1 MTHQIAID
9 FGTSNTVVAAWNEA
23 TRQTE
28 TLRLPPF
35 SAAGGW
41 AGESGAPST
50 IPTLLY
56 IEDAAE
62 PRVRVGAEVRD
73 RGEDVPGDQRFFQGF
88 KRAIAADVPGFSP
101 RLDGLEVTARVAG
114 ELFLGEIMKR
124 LPEAGHPLD
133 EVIFTVPVQAFERYL
148 DWLHGLAR
156 KLDVGRIRLLDES
169 TAAALG
175 YEALMP
181 GVPVLVVD
189 FGGGTLDVSLVRTPT
204 ARQAGV
210 TLGAGSNGHGGARG
224 SNGFERDRV
233 AQVIA
238 KAGQVIGGED
248 VDHWLLDDFLKRHG
262 RTRGDVA
269 DDLHQLKTLAE
280 RVKIRLS
287 TQPTAELAWF
297 DPGSAKT
304 LKTTYDRADL
314 EDLLE
319 AHDFFVR
326 IQASLDQVLRQA
338 EGKGVTRTDIAQVL
352 LVGGT
357 TLIPAVQ
364 RAVRQNFSRDRVK
377 AHMPFEAVAHGALQL
392 LRGVDVADFLYHG
405 YGIRYWDVRA
415 QRHQYE
421 PIFAPGQPYPTPEPI
436 EIVLRA
442 SRPAQPAIELVIGE
456 MEAVAAGASEVVF
469 DGARLVTTAVGAA
482 SLRVVALN
490 DAEGAKTIAKL
501 DPPGY
506 PGVDRIRVSFRVDGD
521 RRLRLTVVD
530 LQTDARLLDD
540 QPVVELR

>member
-35 SAAGGW
+35 SAAPTD
-41 AGESGAPST
+41 GAPST

-56 IEDAAE
+56 VEDAGT
-62 PRVRVGAEVRD
+62 PRMRIGAEVRD

-101 RLDGLEVTARVAG
+101 TLDGKEVTPRVAG
-114 ELFLGEIMKR
+114 ELFLGEVLRR

-148 DWLHGLAR
+148 EWLQGLAR
-156 KLDVGRIRLLDES
+156 TMDVGRIRLLDES

-175 YEALMP
+175 YEALAP
-181 GVPVLVVD
+181 GLPVLVVD
-189 FGGGTLDVSLVRTPT
+189 FGGGTLDVSLVRTPA

-210 TLGAGSNGHGGARG
+210 TIGMGEGHGY
-224 SNGFERDRV
+224 EKDRV

-262 RTRGDVA
+262 RTRGEVA
-269 DDLHQLKTLAE
+269 DDLHQLKALAE

-304 LKTTYDRADL
+304 LKTTYDRTDL

-319 AHDFFVR
+319 EHDFFAR
-326 IQASLDQVLRQA
+326 IQGSLDQVLRQA
-338 EGKGVTRTDIAQVL
+338 EAKGVARQDIAQVL

-364 RAVRQNFSRDRVK
+364 RAVRQNFPRDRVK
-377 AHMPFEAVAHGALQL
+377 AHLPFEAVAHGALQL

-456 MEAVAAGASEVVF
+456 MEPVAAGASEVVF

-482 SLRVVALN
+482 GMRVVPLN
-490 DAEGAKTIAKL
+490 DAEGAKTIARL

-506 PGVDRIRVSFRVDGD
+506 PGVDRIRVTFRVDDG

-540 QPVVELR
+540 APVVELR

>member
-9 FGTSNTVVAAWNEA
+9 FGTSNTVIAVWNEA

-28 TLRLPPF
+28 TLRLPPLSLAPVEGVP
-35 SAAGGW
+35 SA
-41 AGESGAPST
+41 
-50 IPTLLY
+50 IPTQLY
-56 IEDAAE
+56 VEDAAE

-73 RGEDVPGDQRFFQGF
+73 RGEDVPGDRRFFQGF
-88 KRAIAADVPGFSP
+88 KRAIAADVQGFSP
-101 RLDGLEVTARVAG
+101 LLDTREVTPHLAG
-114 ELFLGEIMKR
+114 ELFLTEVLQR
-124 LPEAGHPLD
+124 LQAAGHPLD

-148 DWLHGLAR
+148 DWLQGLAR
-156 KLDVGRIRLLDES
+156 SLDVGRIRLLDES

-210 TLGAGSNGHGGARG
+210 TIGSSGGHGGAY
-224 SNGFERDRV
+224 ERDRV

-248 VDHWLLDDFLKRHG
+248 IDHWLLDDFLKRHG
-262 RTRGDVA
+262 RSRGEVA
-269 DDLHQLKTLAE
+269 DDLHQLKALAE

-297 DPGSAKT
+297 DPGAART
-304 LKTTYDRADL
+304 LKTTYDRTDL

-319 AHDFFVR
+319 AHDFFAR
-326 IQASLDQVLRQA
+326 IQGSLDQVLRQA
-338 EGKGVTRTDIAQVL
+338 ESKGLARADIAQVL

-392 LRGVDVADFLYHG
+392 LRGVEVADFLYHG

-421 PIFAPGQPYPTPEPI
+421 PIFAPGQPYPSPEPI
-436 EIVLRA
+436 EMVFRA
-442 SRPAQPAIELVIGE
+442 SRPSQPAIELVIGE
-456 MEAVAAGASEVVF
+456 MEPVVAGAAEVIF
-469 DGARLVTTAVGAA
+469 DGSRLVTTAVGAGGM
-482 SLRVVALN
+482 RVVPLN
-490 DAEGAKTIAKL
+490 DAEEAKTIARL

-506 PGVDRIRVSFRVDGD
+506 PGVDRIRVSFRVDAD
-521 RRLRLTVVD
+521 RRLRLTVTD
-530 LQTDARLLDD
+530 LATDARLLDD
-540 QPVVELR
+540 QAVVELR

>member
-35 SAAGGW
+35 SGAPT
-41 AGESGAPST
+41 EGAPST

-56 IEDAAE
+56 VEDAAA

-101 RLDGLEVTARVAG
+101 TLDGVEVTSRLAG
-114 ELFLGEIMKR
+114 ELFLRQVLGQ
-124 LPEAGHPLD
+124 LPKAGHPLD
-133 EVIFTVPVQAFERYL
+133 EVVFTVPVQAFERYL
-148 DWLHGLAR
+148 DWLQTLAR
-156 KLDVGRIRLLDES
+156 GLDVGRIRLLDES

-175 YEALMP
+175 YDALVP

-189 FGGGTLDVSLVRTPT
+189 FGGGTLDVSLVRTPA

-210 TLGAGSNGHGGARG
+210 TLTPGGGGA
-224 SNGFERDRV
+224 FERDRV
-233 AQVIA
+233 AQVVA

-248 VDHWLLDDFLKRHG
+248 VDHWLLDDFLTRHG
-262 RTRGDVA
+262 RTRGEVA
-269 DDLHQLKTLAE
+269 DDLHQLKALAE
-280 RVKIRLS
+280 RVKVRLS

-297 DPGSAKT
+297 DPGAAKT
-304 LKTTYDRADL
+304 LKTTYARTDL

-319 AHDFFVR
+319 ANDFFVR
-326 IQASLDQVLRQA
+326 IQSTLDQVLRQA
-338 EGKGVTRTDIAQVL
+338 EGKGIGRQDVAQVL

-357 TLIPAVQ
+357 SLIPAVQ
-364 RAVRQNFSRDRVK
+364 RAVRQNFPREKVK
-377 AHMPFEAVAHGALQL
+377 SHLPFEAVAHGALQL
-392 LRGVDVADFLYHG
+392 ARGVDVADFLYHG

-456 MEAVAAGASEVVF
+456 MEPVAAGASEVVF
-469 DGARLVTTAVGAA
+469 DGARLVTTAVGA
-482 SLRVVALN
+482 SGMRVVPLN
-490 DAEGAKTIAKL
+490 DAEEAKTIARL
-501 DPPGY
+501 EPPGY
-506 PGVDRIRVSFRVDGD
+506 PGVDRIRVAFRVDGD

>member
-28 TLRLPPF
+28 TVRLPPF
-35 SAAGGW
+35 SAAPTEG
-41 AGESGAPST
+41 SPST

-56 IEDAAE
+56 VEDGAE

-73 RGEDVPGDQRFFQGF
+73 RGEDVQGDQRFFQGF

-101 RLDGLEVTARVAG
+101 TLDGVEVTPRVAG
-114 ELFLGEIMKR
+114 ELFLAEVLKR

-148 DWLHGLAR
+148 EWLQGLAR
-156 KLDVGRIRLLDES
+156 SLDVGRIRLLDES

-175 YEALMP
+175 YEALVP

-210 TLGAGSNGHGGARG
+210 TLGAGANGSAY
-224 SNGFERDRV
+224 EKDRV

-248 VDHWLLDDFLKRHG
+248 VDHWLLDDFLKRHD

-269 DDLHQLKTLAE
+269 DDLHQLKALAE

-287 TQPTAELAWF
+287 THPTAELAWF
-297 DPGSAKT
+297 DPASART
-304 LKTTYDRADL
+304 LKTTYDRTDL

-338 EGKGVTRTDIAQVL
+338 EGKGVARADIAQVL

-456 MEAVAAGASEVVF
+456 MEPVAAGAAEVVF

-482 SLRVVALN
+482 GVRVVALN
-490 DAEGAKTIAKL
+490 DAEGAKTIARL

-506 PGVDRIRVSFRVDGD
+506 PGVDRIRVSFRVDD
-521 RRLRLTVVD
+521 VRRLRLTVVD